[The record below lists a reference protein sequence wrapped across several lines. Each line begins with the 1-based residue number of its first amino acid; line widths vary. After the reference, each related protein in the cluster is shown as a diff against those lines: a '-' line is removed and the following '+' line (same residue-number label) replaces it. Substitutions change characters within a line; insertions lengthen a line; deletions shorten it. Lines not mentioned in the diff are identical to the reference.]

1 MLHEGGLEPKQAE
14 RLRGRMQWFEGYA
27 FGRTAQHSLRVLG
40 EISLKKQRY
49 VSLSDHE
56 RVALEFLVKRVSE
69 AEAITLSPICL
80 DTLLVFTDGA
90 CEGENEKHGSI
101 GGVIVHR
108 TGQCYQHFSCV
119 VPLEF
124 MNAALSESANP
135 IYELELLPPV
145 HVAISLWGDLL
156 RSAHTVFFTWTTMQ
170 PGQPCAKVAEA
181 QNLDATLSNASW
193 KTKAP

>member
-80 DTLLVFTDGA
+80 DTLLVFTDW
-90 CEGENEKHGSI
+90 S
-101 GGVIVHR
+101 V
-108 TGQCYQHFSCV
+108 
-119 VPLEF
+119 
-124 MNAALSESANP
+124 
-135 IYELELLPPV
+135 
-145 HVAISLWGDLL
+145 
-156 RSAHTVFFTWTTMQ
+156 
-170 PGQPCAKVAEA
+170 
-181 QNLDATLSNASW
+181 
-193 KTKAP
+193 